1 MLEVHSCRKRGQRG
15 SRVTARSF
23 SSPQIERKLSSS
35 PHQGKAMGVGL
46 CFWEVKV
53 EVWGSNESEKEGRE
67 GLGPFISRQ
76 IGG

>member
-15 SRVTARSF
+15 YRVTVRSS

-35 PHQGKAMGVGL
+35 PHQGKAMGAGF

-67 GLGPFISRQ
+67 GLRPFISRQ